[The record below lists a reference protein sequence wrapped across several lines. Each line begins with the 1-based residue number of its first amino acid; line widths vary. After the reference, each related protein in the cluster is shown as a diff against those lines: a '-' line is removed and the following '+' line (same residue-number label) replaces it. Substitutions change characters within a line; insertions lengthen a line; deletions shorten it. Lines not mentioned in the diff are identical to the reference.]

1 MSIEEYDIKL
11 KITNLTEG
19 REVYKEDEVT
29 VFHCPLKL
37 TMFFTKP
44 GIFQFDIDNSYSWIR
59 SKVINYQ
66 VNTFYPLKPYYID
79 RRIILMKYQETILNS
94 KKLNNLNASSN
105 KEKEKILLV
114 KFNGQ
119 NNCFNCID
127 TSFNIEISN
136 KMVRDNYL
144 RISSIYIDKINESSE
159 NKENEKSFFYY
170 KENNKLI
177 QKELNKENF
186 MEYINENII
195 SNSKANID
203 IINLYIISG
212 NSNIIDTHYISVE
225 DILGFE
231 PEIKNEGINTCK
243 LLYFMQYLHQ
253 AQLIYYLFNK
263 INNNETID
271 IVLLVNYTTISGY
284 QICLYKDGEIFLKV
298 DNLIGIDKNESLEVN
313 MGIISDKIKEFGK
326 DNKIEI
332 LIAENIEEN
341 DETIN
346 AVKIG
351 DELMKKLG
359 MNMEEEGNLKV
370 IYLNKDF
377 NKEVSLNSHIFYL
390 DE

>member
-44 GIFQFDIDNSYSWIR
+44 GIFQFDIDNSYSWLR
-59 SKVINYQ
+59 SKTINYQ

-94 KKLNNLNASSN
+94 KKLNNLNTSSN
-105 KEKEKILLV
+105 KKKEKILLV

-212 NSNIIDTHYISVE
+212 DSNIIDTHYISVE

-298 DNLIGIDKNESLEVN
+298 DNLIGINKNESLEVN

>member
-1 MSIEEYDIKL
+1 MELSQPYGILDFCMSIEEYDIKL

-44 GIFQFDIDNSYSWIR
+44 GIFQFDIDNGYSWIR
-59 SKVINYQ
+59 SKTINYQ

-94 KKLNNLNASSN
+94 KKLNNLNTSSN

-144 RISSIYIDKINESSE
+144 RISSIYIDKINENSE

-170 KENNKLI
+170 KENSKLI

-203 IINLYIISG
+203 IINFQ
-212 NSNIIDTHYISVE
+212 V
-225 DILGFE
+225 
-231 PEIKNEGINTCK
+231 
-243 LLYFMQYLHQ
+243 
-253 AQLIYYLFNK
+253 
-263 INNNETID
+263 
-271 IVLLVNYTTISGY
+271 
-284 QICLYKDGEIFLKV
+284 
-298 DNLIGIDKNESLEVN
+298 
-313 MGIISDKIKEFGK
+313 
-326 DNKIEI
+326 I
-332 LIAENIEEN
+332 LILSTLI
-341 DETIN
+341 IYQL
-346 AVKIG
+346 KI
-351 DELMKKLG
+351 
-359 MNMEEEGNLKV
+359 
-370 IYLNKDF
+370 F
-377 NKEVSLNSHIFYL
+377 
-390 DE
+390 